1 MSARFTGLT
10 WDHPRG
16 FQALEAAARA
26 NGPVRWETHS
36 LEDFESAPV
45 EELCERYDL
54 IVLDHPHLGEA
65 VSSACLTPLD
75 QILESNDLERIAT
88 SSAGLSYASY
98 QYQGHQ
104 WALPL
109 DAATQVMAAR
119 TDLMTTPI
127 PETWE
132 QVLALSQTHGGVALA
147 LAGPHALLSLLSI
160 AAALDPEIDLRD
172 GDRWIDSAVSR
183 EAIKILAT
191 LASRVPP
198 SIHML
203 NPIGMLEH
211 MTTNDDVRMCPLV
224 YGYVNYANSSL
235 SRSLGFF
242 DAPRLSSG
250 ASPGSILGGTGIAI
264 SRHCKFDDTL
274 REHLLW
280 LLSDSAQTD
289 FIPQQAG
296 QPSALKSWRNPQ
308 LNQRW
313 NGFYANTLQT
323 LQHASIRPRHNGFI
337 AFQTQASA
345 LLREGLEN
353 GVSERRLTQD
363 LSTLFD
369 RSHRDQGRKN

>member
-1 MSARFTGLT
+1 MSAPFTGLT

-26 NGPVRWETHS
+26 NGPVHWETHP
-36 LEDFESAPV
+36 LEGFESAPV
-45 EELCERYDL
+45 AELCERYDL

-65 VSSACLTPLD
+65 VSSGCLIPLD
-75 QILESNDLERIAT
+75 QILEDNDLQRIAT
-88 SSAGLSYASY
+88 SSVGLSYASY

-119 TDLMTTPI
+119 TDLMTTAV

-132 QVLALSQTHGGVALA
+132 QVIALSQTQGGVALA

-160 AAALDPEIDLRD
+160 AAALDPKADLRE
-172 GDRWIDSAVSR
+172 GDRWIDAAVSC

-191 LASRVPP
+191 LASHSPP
-198 SIHML
+198 SIQAL

-211 MTTNDDVRMCPLV
+211 MTTSDDVRMCPLV
-224 YGYVNYANSSL
+224 YGYVNYANPTL
-235 SRSLGFF
+235 SRALSFL

-296 QPSALKSWRNPQ
+296 QPSALKSWRDPQ

-313 NGFYANTLQT
+313 NGFYANTLHT
-323 LQHASIRPRHNGFI
+323 LRHASIRPRHNGYI

-345 LLREGLEN
+345 RLREGLEG
-353 GVSERRLTQD
+353 GVSEHRLAQD
-363 LSTLFD
+363 LTTLFE